1 MSSWTAGRGY
11 WNYANRVRSGS
22 CPGGTMSKKKKK
34 KKNERRARKKT
45 TRGRIRRSTSST
57 TSRRRRRRRST
68 YSRRRRR
75 EGKKATYITKRRR
88 LAPLW
93 LLYPKGHNVSPHGAA
108 SHADPTTEPH
118 SHPTSYVPLDAATG
132 CTNLSTC
139 PSCSPYTRIYNPPLS
154 LSSTLPSR
162 VESSRVENPGLDL
175 VTINEGYT
183 KEKVARNG
191 LVYEK
196 CWTGRKRGDEI
207 VHRDIRRHRMTDNER
222 PRRYLNTRREC

>member
-45 TRGRIRRSTSST
+45 TRGRIRRSTGST

-154 LSSTLPSR
+154 LPSTLPSR
-162 VESSRVENPGLDL
+162 VESSREPGPRLGDYQRRVYEGEGSQKRLGVRKVLDGAMRSCTVILGAIVWRIMRDL
-175 VTINEGYT
+175 VDILIPDEN
-183 KEKVARNG
+183 V
-191 LVYEK
+191 
-196 CWTGRKRGDEI
+196 KRF
-207 VHRDIRRHRMTDNER
+207 
-222 PRRYLNTRREC
+222 Y

>member
-22 CPGGTMSKKKKK
+22 CPGGTMSKKKK

-108 SHADPTTEPH
+108 SRVYTTRP
-118 SHPTSYVPLDAATG
+118 
-132 CTNLSTC
+132 CLSPRLC
-139 PSCSPYTRIYNPPLS
+139 
-154 LSSTLPSR
+154 R

-175 VTINEGYT
+175 VTINEGYM

-191 LVYEK
+191 LVNEK
-196 CWTGRKRGDEI
+196 CWTGRKRSDEI

>member
-1 MSSWTAGRGY
+1 MIAIPQGAQRFSARRGVSCRSHNRATLSSY
-11 WNYANRVRSGS
+11 LVRSSGRS
-22 CPGGTMSKKKKK
+22 NRLHKPFHLPLLF
-34 KKNERRARKKT
+34 AVYVYT
-45 TRGRIRRSTSST
+45 TRPCLSP
-57 TSRRRRRRRST
+57 
-68 YSRRRRR
+68 
-75 EGKKATYITKRRR
+75 R
-88 LAPLW
+88 L
-93 LLYPKGHNVSPHGAA
+93 
-108 SHADPTTEPH
+108 
-118 SHPTSYVPLDAATG
+118 
-132 CTNLSTC
+132 C
-139 PSCSPYTRIYNPPLS
+139 
-154 LSSTLPSR
+154 R

>member
-1 MSSWTAGRGY
+1 MS
-11 WNYANRVRSGS
+11 
-22 CPGGTMSKKKKK
+22 KKKK

-57 TSRRRRRRRST
+57 TSRRRRSRRST

-118 SHPTSYVPLDAATG
+118 SHPTSYVPLNAATG

-139 PSCSPYTRIYNPPLS
+139 PSCSPYTCIQPAPVSPLDFA
-154 LSSTLPSR
+154 
-162 VESSRVENPGLDL
+162 ESSRVESRTRASTWWLS
-175 VTINEGYT
+175 T
-183 KEKVARNG
+183 KG
-191 LVYEK
+191 
-196 CWTGRKRGDEI
+196 
-207 VHRDIRRHRMTDNER
+207 IRR
-222 PRRYLNTRREC
+222 RR

>member
-118 SHPTSYVPLDAATG
+118 SHPTSYVPLNAATG

-139 PSCSPYTRIYNPPLS
+139 PSCSPAKPYTRIYNPPLS
-154 LSSTLPSR
+154 LPSTLPSR
-162 VESSRVENPGLDL
+162 VESSREPGPRLGD
-175 VTINEGYT
+175 YQ
-183 KEKVARNG
+183 RR
-191 LVYEK
+191 VYEGEGSQK
-196 CWTGRKRGDEI
+196 RLGVRKVLDGAKEGRWDRA
-207 VHRDIRRHRMTDNER
+207 
-222 PRRYLNTRREC
+222 PWY